1 MRILLLHNS
10 YHFRGGEDIA
20 VEQEFALLRE
30 HGHDVR
36 LLLEHNDSFS
46 GFAGAFSAACR

>member
-1 MRILLLHNS
+1 MKILLLHNS

-20 VEQEFALLRE
+20 VEQEHALLRE

-36 LLLEHNDSFS
+36 LFE
-46 GFAGAFSAACR
+46 ACGQVREGWILSSEENR